1 MERLNG
7 FLTCFKLKRSVSRSV
22 GSKTK
27 SVLVLAILLASFFSN
42 GQRPLVEKLEI
53 RDTER
58 TKKSFI
64 EKFVGIRQGMV
75 LDSAQLERDIL
86 RLKRLPSVANA
97 YYLVLPTENGNYVVQ
112 YLIDENFTLI
122 PFANL
127 FSSSNDDF
135 AFRVGLQ
142 EFNAFGRNITL
153 GGFYQLDVYN
163 SYGFAVRAPYL
174 FSNKLGLAFNYN
186 NFSTLEPVFLSN
198 GTADYRYGNTGAELL
213 GLYEFDL
220 KNRVELGFSFF
231 VEDYEFLSGAINPQ
245 VPLNLNV
252 DKHLLKLIFDHNGL
266 DYFYYFVEGFRSQL
280 NFQYVG
286 SSQETLPEFL
296 IGFNDFTY
304 YKRIGKHG
312 NWANRLR
319 LGLAS
324 NVNSPFAP
332 FTVDNN
338 LNIRGVGNTI
348 DRGTGAIVL
357 NTEYRQ
363 TLVER
368 SNFVFQG
375 NIFLDGGTWRNP
387 GGDFNDFLDSENLR
401 IYPGL
406 GFRLIYKRIFNAIFR
421 VDYGYGITSDGANGI
436 VFGIGQYF

>member
-1 MERLNG
+1 MKQGNG
-7 FLTCFKLKRSVSRSV
+7 FLSCFREFHDFYSRYIKK
-22 GSKTK
+22 GRPFIGF
-27 SVLVLAILLASFFSN
+27 LILLFSFWTN
-42 GQRPLVEKLEI
+42 GQESKVEKLEI
-53 RDTER
+53 VDTRR
-58 TKKSFI
+58 TKASFI
-64 EKFVGIRQGMV
+64 EKFVELGQGME
-75 LDSAQLERDIL
+75 LDSAQMERDVL
-86 RLKRLPSVANA
+86 RLKRLPSIANA
-97 YYLVLPTENGNYVVQ
+97 YYLVIPSENGNYQVKYV
-112 YLIDENFTLI
+112 IEENFTLI

-135 AFRVGLQ
+135 AFRIGLQ

-153 GGFYQLDVYN
+153 GAFYQLDVYN
-163 SYGFAVRAPYL
+163 SYGLAVRAPYL

-186 NFSTLEPVFLSN
+186 NFSTLEPVFLAN
-198 GTADYRYGNTGAELL
+198 GTADYRYGNTGAEVL

-220 KNRVELGFSFF
+220 KNRMELGFSFF
-231 VEDYEFLSGAINPQ
+231 VEDYEYLSGATSPQ

-252 DKHLLKLIFDHNGL
+252 GKHLLKLIYDYDGL

-286 SSQETLPEFL
+286 SSEASLPEFL

-304 YKRIGKHG
+304 YKRIGQGG

-348 DRGTGAIVL
+348 DRGTGAIVF
-357 NTEYRQ
+357 NTEYRH
-363 TLVER
+363 TLLER
-368 SNFVFQG
+368 SNFVVQG

-387 GGDFNDFLDSENLR
+387 GGDFNDFLDADNLR

-406 GFRLIYKRIFNAIFR
+406 GFRLIHKRIFNAIFR
-421 VDYGYGITSDGANGI
+421 MDYGYGITPNGANGI

>member
-1 MERLNG
+1 MEGSNV
-7 FLTCFKLKRSVSRSV
+7 FLTCFNRVLCVPISVCCKL
-22 GSKTK
+22 K
-27 SVLVLAILLASFFSN
+27 SVLVLGILLSSFFMN
-42 GQRPLVEKLEI
+42 GQGSQVEKLEFI
-53 RDTER
+53 DAKR
-58 TKKSFI
+58 TKKPFI
-64 EKFVGIRQGMV
+64 EKFVGMKRGMV
-75 LDSAQLERDIL
+75 LDSAQMERDIL

-97 YYLVLPTENGNYVVQ
+97 YYLVSEMENGNYEVQ
-112 YLIDENFTLI
+112 YILDENFTLI

-142 EFNAFGRNITL
+142 EFNALGRNITL
-153 GGFYQLDVYN
+153 GAFYQLDVYN
-163 SYGFAVRAPYL
+163 SYGLAVRAPYL

-186 NFSTLEPVFLSN
+186 NFSTLEPVFLAN

-231 VEDYEFLSGAINPQ
+231 VEDYEYLSGATNPQ

-252 DKHLLKLIFDHNGL
+252 DKHLFKLIYDYDGL

-286 SSQETLPEFL
+286 SSEASLPEFF

-304 YKRIGKHG
+304 YKRIGARG

-357 NTEYRQ
+357 NTEYRH
-363 TLVER
+363 TLLER
-368 SNFVFQG
+368 NSFVLQG

-387 GGDFNDFLDSENLR
+387 GGDFNDFLDADNLR

-406 GFRLIYKRIFNAIFR
+406 GFRVMHKRIFNAIFR
-421 VDYGYGITSDGANGI
+421 VDYGYGITPDAANGI